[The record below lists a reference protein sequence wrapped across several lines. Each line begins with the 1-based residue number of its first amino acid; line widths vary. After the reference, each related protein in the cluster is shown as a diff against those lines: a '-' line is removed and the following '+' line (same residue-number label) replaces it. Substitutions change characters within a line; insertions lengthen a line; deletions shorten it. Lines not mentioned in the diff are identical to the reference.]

1 MHEDLNTASRR
12 RKTHKRYKLQVKS
25 GSTATSDS
33 KSGSAPEA
41 ADQNT
46 DEAQQAADALDSYMK
61 SNSSFVMDIFQ
72 VTIIYW
78 CIWSSRVHW
87 FCLLLCMV
95 FGSCKIQ
102 NL

>member
-25 GSTATSDS
+25 GSTATNDS

-41 ADQNT
+41 ADQKP

-72 VTIIYW
+72 VILI
-78 CIWSSRVHW
+78 
-87 FCLLLCMV
+87 L
-95 FGSCKIQ
+95 
-102 NL
+102 

>member
-25 GSTATSDS
+25 GSTATNDS

-41 ADQNT
+41 ADQKP

-72 VTIIYW
+72 VTI
-78 CIWSSRVHW
+78 V
-87 FCLLLCMV
+87 LLAA
-95 FGSCKIQ
+95 SIQ
-102 NL
+102 GEGANSEFVENAAYLV